1 MRAILVEGS
10 GAEAVLRLGEAD
22 DPVLGRREVLIDV
35 RITSVNR
42 ADILQKEGR
51 YPPPPGA
58 SPILGLEC
66 AGTVER
72 VGEEVRDF
80 VAGDRVMAL
89 LSGGGYAERAA
100 VDAGSVIRVP
110 DLFSDEEAGAF
121 PETFLTA
128 FLNIF
133 LLGEVRRGGT
143 VLVHGGGSGVG
154 TAAIQLCREEGV
166 RVFVTIGSPEKAKR
180 CIEVGAEVA
189 INYKEQAFA
198 EVVREAT
205 GGKGVD
211 MILDHIGAEY
221 LEPNLA
227 SLAIGGRLVVIGG
240 MGGRRG
246 EIDLGRLLARRLKVI
261 GSTLRSR
268 PPEEKRQIVKA
279 FLGQFG
285 VALREGKLRPI
296 VDSIFPLAEA
306 EAAHARMITSKHF
319 GKIVLRR
326 AKRD

>member
-1 MRAILVEGS
+1 
-10 GAEAVLRLGEAD
+10 
-22 DPVLGRREVLIDV
+22 
-35 RITSVNR
+35 
-42 ADILQKEGR
+42 
-51 YPPPPGA
+51 
-58 SPILGLEC
+58 
-66 AGTVER
+66 
-72 VGEEVRDF
+72 
-80 VAGDRVMAL
+80 
-89 LSGGGYAERAA
+89 
-100 VDAGSVIRVP
+100 
-110 DLFSDEEAGAF
+110 EEAGAF

-133 LLGEVRRGGT
+133 LLGEVRRGAT
-143 VLVHGGGSGVG
+143 VLIHGGGSGVG
-154 TAAIQLCREEGV
+154 TSAIQLCREEGV
-166 RVFVTIGSPEKAKR
+166 RVLVTVGSPEKAKR
-180 CIEVGAEVA
+180 CVETGAEVA
-189 INYKEQAFA
+189 INYKEESFA

-205 GGKGVD
+205 RGEGVD
-211 MILDHIGAEY
+211 MILDHIGADY

-240 MGGRRG
+240 MGGRRA
-246 EIDLGRLLARRLKVI
+246 EIDLGRLLVRRLQVI

-306 EAAHARMITSKHF
+306 EAAHGRMVSSKHF

-326 AKRD
+326 G